1 MTRMILTRLGTA
13 VLTVV
18 LSATLVFLAV
28 QLLPGDV
35 AQQLLG
41 QDATPEAV
49 EALRV
54 ELGLDR
60 PVWERYL
67 GWLVGLFTGD
77 FGNSLVT
84 GSPIGPVLGLR
95 LRNTLMIAIPTFI
108 LGVALAIYLG
118 LIAGIN
124 RDKASDRAISGI
136 ALVGMSIPEFVTAT
150 LGVLLL
156 AVTLPIL
163 PAVVIDGD
171 EATMAQLLP
180 STILPVI
187 VLTISMTAYILRMT
201 RAGIIDTMAS
211 EFVTTAILKGV
222 RRRNVVVH
230 HALPTAI
237 LPTLNVLA
245 INVAWLIGGVVVVE
259 AVFNYPGLGSYMIE
273 AVHNRDLPVIQSV
286 AVVTAIIYSL
296 ANLAADIGAMLLD
309 PRQRT
314 RQEAAA

>member
-1 MTRMILTRLGTA
+1 MLRMILVRLGTA
-13 VLTVV
+13 VLTV
-18 LSATLVFLAV
+18 LLAATLVFLAI
-28 QLLPGDV
+28 QALPGDV
-35 AQQLLG
+35 AQQVLG
-41 QDATPEAV
+41 QDATPAALEAM
-49 EALRV
+49 RQ

-60 PVWERYL
+60 PVWERYGDWLL
-67 GWLVGLFTGD
+67 GLVTGD

-84 GSPIGPVLGLR
+84 GDPIGPALGIR
-95 LRNTLMIAIPTFI
+95 LRNTFMIAIPTFV
-108 LGVALAIYLG
+108 LGVALALYLG
-118 LIAGIN
+118 LVTGLN
-124 RDKASDRAISGI
+124 RDRTVDRVASGV

-150 LGVLLL
+150 LGVLLV
-156 AVTLPIL
+156 AVTFPIL

-171 EATMAQLLP
+171 QASMVELLP
-180 STILPVI
+180 ATILPII

-201 RAGIIDTMAS
+201 RTGVIDAMAS
-211 EFVTTAILKGV
+211 EFVTTAELKGV
-222 RRRNVVVH
+222 RRRDVVLK

-259 AVFNYPGLGSYMIE
+259 SVFNYPGLGSYMIE

-296 ANLAADIGAMLLD
+296 ANLAADVGAMLLD

-314 RQEAAA
+314 RQEAA

>member
-28 QLLPGDV
+28 QLLPGDI

-222 RRRNVVVH
+222 RLRNVVVH

>member
-77 FGNSLVT
+77 FGTSLVT

-222 RRRNVVVH
+222 RLRSVVVH

>member
-77 FGNSLVT
+77 FGTSLVT

-108 LGVALAIYLG
+108 LGVALAVYLG

-222 RRRNVVVH
+222 RLRNVVVH

>member
-77 FGNSLVT
+77 FGTSLVT

-222 RRRNVVVH
+222 RLRNVVVH

>member
-1 MTRMILTRLGTA
+1 MTRMILVRLGTA
-13 VLTVV
+13 VLTV
-18 LSATLVFLAV
+18 LLAATLVFLAV

-35 AQQLLG
+35 AQQVLG

-49 EALRV
+49 QAMRS

-60 PVWERYL
+60 PVWVRY
-67 GWLVGLFTGD
+67 GDWLLGLFTGD

-84 GSPIGPVLGLR
+84 GEPVAPALGNR
-95 LRNTLMIAIPTFI
+95 LGNTLMIAVPTFI
-108 LGVALAIYLG
+108 LGVALAVYLG
-118 LIAGIN
+118 LIAGLN
-124 RDKASDRAISGI
+124 RDKGPDRVASGL

-156 AVTLPIL
+156 AVTFPIL

-171 EATMAQLLP
+171 QATMGELFPA
-180 STILPVI
+180 TILPII

-201 RAGIIDTMAS
+201 RTGVIDAMAS
-211 EFVTTAILKGV
+211 EFVTTAMLKGV
-222 RRRNVVVH
+222 RRRDVVIR